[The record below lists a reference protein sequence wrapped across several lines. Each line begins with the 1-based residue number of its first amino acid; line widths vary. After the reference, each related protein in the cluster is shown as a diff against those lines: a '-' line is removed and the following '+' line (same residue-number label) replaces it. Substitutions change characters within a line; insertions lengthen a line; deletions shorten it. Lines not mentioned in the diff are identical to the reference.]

1 MTPVSTFPLLE
12 GQRELCPWTLRREET
27 AILLV
32 SLSGGT
38 SYDKEPLMSKTAIA
52 PADVV
57 RRYFELDA
65 DRDIDSLVALFSH
78 DATVVDEG
86 ETRHGTA
93 EIRAW
98 QIGPA
103 SKYTYTTEV
112 LGTVPL
118 DAGRYVATGRL
129 TGNFP
134 GGTAE
139 LKWDFTVARG
149 RIRRLVIAP

>member
-1 MTPVSTFPLLE
+1 MSN
-12 GQRELCPWTLRREET
+12 
-27 AILLV
+27 
-32 SLSGGT
+32 T
-38 SYDKEPLMSKTAIA
+38 SVA

-65 DRDIDSLVALFSH
+65 DRDIDSIVALFSD

-103 SKYTYTTEV
+103 SKYTYITQV
-112 LGTVPL
+112 LDTVALNP
-118 DAGRYVATGRL
+118 DRYVVTGRL

-139 LKWDFTVARG
+139 LKWDFTVTGG
-149 RIRRLVIAP
+149 RIRRLTVAP